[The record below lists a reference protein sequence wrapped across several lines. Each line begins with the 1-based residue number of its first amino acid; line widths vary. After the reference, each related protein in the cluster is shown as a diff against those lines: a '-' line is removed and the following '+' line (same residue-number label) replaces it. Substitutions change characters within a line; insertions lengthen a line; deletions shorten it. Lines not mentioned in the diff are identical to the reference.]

1 MEAANIHT
9 QVSPSDLKEKIEGIG
24 ELEQLRILN
33 ELIWENR
40 HRGSGQYFELAE
52 IAVKLAVKN
61 QTEIRIIDLAQA
73 YLNLGN
79 AAWNRSEPS
88 VAFESLQ
95 KSQRLF
101 RSIGVV
107 GKACF
112 AEAIMANLH
121 SQKGEFENAFSL
133 ILHILDEVK
142 DQKEDEVEGLANLS
156 AGSFH
161 FDLESYK
168 DALNFFLQSLD
179 CFSRINDGVGVARAT
194 NNAGMSLHKLGRNEE
209 GLEYCERSLEI
220 YTKLA
225 MDQGMAKSK
234 RDIGKILE
242 SQGKLEDAL
251 TYFQASLEI
260 RDHGLQQKATGVDG
274 VITCLMDIGNVL
286 LQLGRPVESKQHLSR
301 AMELSEGS
309 KAVPKLIKIHRRL
322 SDVYKQDGNFEMAL
336 HHMEIHQDL
345 KKEMLGMETANKIK
359 MMQTRYALDMV
370 QKESELEK
378 AKNEELNLANLRI
391 NTINKNLTDSL
402 KYAKRIQNAFLPS
415 RQRFRLTYPESYILN
430 LPKDIVSGDF
440 YWITQK
446 NGFHLLAVAD
456 CSGHGVPGAFMSMV
470 GMSLLNQIVNE
481 RGVLQPGKILNQINL
496 ALINNLNQMNDEGST
511 EGIDIGLCVF
521 DPNFTQVVYAGA
533 RRPLYYISDG
543 QLNELKSTPASIGF
557 DPYTDFS
564 ERTHRLE
571 LSNVDQIILS
581 TDGYSDQFGEASG
594 KKLMVSKFKEMLVN
608 QYQQPIEEQESYLRD
623 YYLNWKGRESQ
634 TDDVLV
640 VGIKLK

>member
-1 MEAANIHT
+1 LEAANIHT
-9 QVSPSDLKEKIEGIG
+9 QISLNDLKEKIEGLP
-24 ELEQLRILN
+24 EFEQLRILN
-33 ELIWENR
+33 NSIWESR
-40 HRGSGQYFELAE
+40 HWGSGQFFELAQ
-52 IAVKLAVKN
+52 LAVRLAIKN
-61 QTEIRIIDLAQA
+61 QIEIRIIDLAQA

-79 AAWNRSEPS
+79 TAWNRSEPIIS
-88 VAFESLQ
+88 FESLQ

-101 RSIGVV
+101 RSIGIV

-121 SQKGEFENAFSL
+121 SQKGEFESAFSL
-133 ILHILDEVK
+133 IFRILDEVK
-142 DQKEDEVEGLANLS
+142 DQNEDEVEGLANLS

-168 DALNFFLQSLD
+168 DAFEYFLSSLE
-179 CFSRINDGVGVARAT
+179 CFSKIKDEVGIARAT

-209 GLEYCERSLEI
+209 GLEYCKRSLKI
-220 YTKLA
+220 YTNLGL
-225 MDQGMAKSK
+225 DQGMAKAK
-234 RDIGKILE
+234 RDIGKILQ
-242 SQGKLEDAL
+242 SQGKLEEAL
-251 TYFQASLEI
+251 KFFKLSLGI
-260 RDHGLQQKATGVDG
+260 RDEGLKQKASGIDG
-274 VITCLMDIGNVL
+274 VITCLMDLGNVL
-286 LQLGRPVESKQHLSR
+286 TRLDRLEESKQHLKR
-301 AMELSEGS
+301 AMELSESS
-309 KAVPKLIKIHRRL
+309 KAIPKLIKIHTRL
-322 SDVYKQDGNFEMAL
+322 SGVYKLEGNFEMAL
-336 HHMEIHQDL
+336 HHLEIHQEL
-345 KKEMLGMETANKIK
+345 KKDMLGQETANKIK
-359 MMQTRYALDMV
+359 MMQTRYALDLV

-378 AKNEELNLANLRI
+378 AKHEELNLAYQRI

-415 RQRFRLTYPESYILN
+415 KQRFRLTYPDSFILN

-496 ALINNLNQMNDEGST
+496 ALINNLNQMNDEGGV
-511 EGIDIGLCVF
+511 EGMDLGLCVF
-521 DPNFTQVVYAGA
+521 DPNFTQVVYAGSK
-533 RRPLYYISDG
+533 RPLYYVSEGD
-543 QLNELKSTPASIGF
+543 LLELKSTPVSIGY

-564 ERTHRLE
+564 ERTHRIE
-571 LSNVDQIILS
+571 LSNVDQIILA
-581 TDGYSDQFGEASG
+581 TDGYSDQFGEATG
-594 KKLMVSKFKEMLVN
+594 KKLMVNKFKDILLKQN
-608 QYQQPIEEQESYLRD
+608 KNTCEEQEEYLRD
-623 YYLNWKGRESQ
+623 YYTSWKGREAQ

>member
-1 MEAANIHT
+1 LEAANIHT
-9 QVSPSDLKEKIEGIG
+9 QVSPSDLKDKIEGLG

-40 HRGSGQYFELAE
+40 HWGSGQFFDLAQL
-52 IAVKLAVKN
+52 AVKLAVKN
-61 QTEIRIIDLAQA
+61 QIEIRIVDLAQA

-79 AAWNRSEPS
+79 TAWNRSEPT
-88 VAFESLQ
+88 VAFETLQ

-112 AEAIMANLH
+112 AEAVMANLH
-121 SQKGEFENAFSL
+121 SQKGEFESAFSL
-133 ILHILDEVK
+133 IFHILDEVK
-142 DQKEDEVEGLANLS
+142 DQQEDEVEGLANLS

-168 DALNFFLQSLD
+168 EALNYFLQSLE
-179 CFSRINDGVGVARAT
+179 CFSRINDEVGVARAT
-194 NNAGMSLHKLGRNEE
+194 NNAGMSLHKLGRNDE

-225 MDQGMAKSK
+225 MDQGRAKSK

-242 SQGKLEDAL
+242 GQGKLEEAL
-251 TYFQASLEI
+251 ACFQSSLEI
-260 RDHGLQQKATGVDG
+260 RDHGLQQKASGVDG

-286 LQLGRPVESKQHLSR
+286 TRLGRPIESKEHLTR
-301 AMELSEGS
+301 AMELSESS

-345 KKEMLGMETANKIK
+345 KKDMLGQETANKIK
-359 MMQTRYALDMV
+359 MMQTRYALDLV

-378 AKNEELNLANLRI
+378 AKNEELNLAYQRI

-496 ALINNLNQMNDEGST
+496 ALINNLNQMNEEGST
-511 EGIDIGLCVF
+511 EGMDIGLCVF

-533 RRPLYYISDG
+533 KRPLYYISDG
-543 QLNELKSTPASIGF
+543 QINELKSTPASIGF

-564 ERTHRLE
+564 ERTHRIE
-571 LSNVDQIILS
+571 LSNVDQIILA
-581 TDGYSDQFGEASG
+581 TDGYSDQFGEATG
-594 KKLMVSKFKEMLVN
+594 KKLMVSKFKDMLVK
-608 QYQQPIEEQESYLRD
+608 QYQNPIEEQEAYLRD
-623 YYLNWKGRESQ
+623 YYLSWKGRESQ

>member
-9 QVSPSDLKEKIEGIG
+9 QVSPSDLKDKIEGLG

-40 HRGSGQYFELAE
+40 HWGSGQFFDLAQL
-52 IAVKLAVKN
+52 AVKLAVKN
-61 QTEIRIIDLAQA
+61 QIEIRIVDLAQA

-79 AAWNRSEPS
+79 TAWNRSEPT
-88 VAFESLQ
+88 VAFETLQ

-112 AEAIMANLH
+112 AEAVMANLH
-121 SQKGEFENAFSL
+121 SQKGEFESAFSL
-133 ILHILDEVK
+133 IFHILDEVK
-142 DQKEDEVEGLANLS
+142 DQQEDEVEGLANLS

-168 DALNFFLQSLD
+168 EALNYFLQSLE
-179 CFSRINDGVGVARAT
+179 CFSRINDEVGVARAT
-194 NNAGMSLHKLGRNEE
+194 NNAGMSLHKLGRNDE

-225 MDQGMAKSK
+225 MDQGRAKSK

-242 SQGKLEDAL
+242 GQGKLEEAL
-251 TYFQASLEI
+251 ACFQSSLEI
-260 RDHGLQQKATGVDG
+260 RDHGLQQKASGVDG

-286 LQLGRPVESKQHLSR
+286 TRLGRPIESKEHLTR
-301 AMELSEGS
+301 AMELSESS

-345 KKEMLGMETANKIK
+345 KKDMLGQETANKIK
-359 MMQTRYALDMV
+359 MMQTRYALDLV

-378 AKNEELNLANLRI
+378 AKNEELNLAYQRI

-496 ALINNLNQMNDEGST
+496 ALINNLNQMNEEGST
-511 EGIDIGLCVF
+511 EGMDIGLCVF

-533 RRPLYYISDG
+533 KRPLYYISDG
-543 QLNELKSTPASIGF
+543 QINELKSTPASIGF

-564 ERTHRLE
+564 ERTHRIE
-571 LSNVDQIILS
+571 LSNVDQIILA
-581 TDGYSDQFGEASG
+581 TDGYSDQFGEATG
-594 KKLMVSKFKEMLVN
+594 KKLMVSKFKDMLVK
-608 QYQQPIEEQESYLRD
+608 QYQNPIEEQEAYLRD
-623 YYLNWKGRESQ
+623 YYLSWKGRESQ